1 MNPNRSITIFVFL
14 FFLVCSISAFFIY
27 FELQSKLTNIENQI
41 ELHNEVFVQLQSDLI
56 HIQGSLGFGGLTS
69 HLKNFQ
75 INQQITD
82 LFKAQSA
89 LLDAKQYLAAIRVRL
104 DSNVKYESYL
114 VDLETVLN
122 IYEAQFAT
130 LNRITDVEK
139 LLVIEDM
146 QTIDDD
152 VAIDAIAGLELAF
165 VDTLN
170 TQNAA
175 NHAAVKSLS
184 NFLSTILGVFLP
196 LLISVGCVFIFI
208 YLKVN
213 DYYTE
218 LTAVMRGS
226 NDAIIVS
233 NEDGKIVRFN
243 QVAQTLF
250 GYTHKEFSELY
261 IEDLVNPNEK
271 AHHKNLRSGYIVN
284 VLKPKF
290 DKNIKGDNVLVKMNH
305 GSFLGAKKSGELIP
319 IKINLTGYKINGK
332 IHLLASLKDQ
342 TYIRKLEYKTQI
354 EPFTNLANKETIKQ
368 SLSTEIERSRRH
380 EHSLSIIF
388 IDIDRFKTINDKHGH
403 QIGDEVIKALSDCI
417 AERVRD
423 SDVLGRFGGDEF
435 IIICPECTGYQAAVI
450 AEQIRKNITKLNI
463 HDLDITISLGITECQ
478 NQDTVKTLLGRADR
492 ALYEAKENGRNTIK
506 LIE

>member
-14 FFLVCSISAFFIY
+14 FFLVCSVSAFFTY
-27 FELQSKLTNIENQI
+27 FELQSKLTKIENQI
-41 ELHNEVFVQLQSDLI
+41 ELHNEGFVQLQSALI
-56 HIQGSLGFGGLTS
+56 HIQGSLGFGGLTN
-69 HLKNFQ
+69 HIKNFQ

-89 LLDAKQYLAAIRVRL
+89 LRDAKQYLASIRIRL

-114 VDLETVLN
+114 VDLESVLSN
-122 IYEAQFAT
+122 YEDLFLE
-130 LNRITDVEK
+130 LNKISDIEK
-139 LLVIEDM
+139 LLAIEDM
-146 QTIDDD
+146 QVIDD
-152 VAIDAIAGLELAF
+152 VIAIDAIAGLELAF
-165 VDTLN
+165 VDTWN
-170 TQNAA
+170 SQNST
-175 NHAAVKSLS
+175 NQAAVKSLS
-184 NFLSTILGVFLP
+184 NFLTTILSVFLP
-196 LLISVGCVFIFI
+196 LLISVGSVFVFI

-218 LTAVMRGS
+218 LTAMMRGS

-233 NEDGKIVRFN
+233 NEEGKIVRFN
-243 QVAQTLF
+243 KVAQTLF

-290 DKNIKGDNVLVKMNH
+290 DKSIKGDNVLVKLNH
-305 GSFLGAKKSGELIP
+305 GAFLGAKKSGELIP
-319 IKINLTGYKINGK
+319 IQINLTGYKINGK
-332 IHLLASLKDQ
+332 IHVLAALKDQ

-354 EPFTNLANKETIKQ
+354 EPFTNLANKDTIKQ

-388 IDIDRFKTINDKHGH
+388 IDIDRFKTINDNHGH

-450 AEQIRKNITKLNI
+450 AEQIRKKISNLKI

-478 NQDTVKTLLGRADR
+478 NQDTVKTLLDRADR
-492 ALYEAKENGRNTIK
+492 ALYEAKEDGRNTIK
-506 LIE
+506 LID